1 MYSRGTDAI
10 KLITLFVIGAVAMF
24 AFALVTLIDE
34 AMRTYEQIHKE
45 RYHKGTPHKVKAVH
59 TSSGVRFAYWT
70 DEVPN
75 ERHRNRENKYKA
87 ERARPYYETAGGQA
101 LHEQEDS

>member
-10 KLITLFVIGAVAMF
+10 KLITLFVIGAVAMC

-87 ERARPYYETAGGQA
+87 ERAWPYYETAGGEA
-101 LHEQEDS
+101 LYEQENS